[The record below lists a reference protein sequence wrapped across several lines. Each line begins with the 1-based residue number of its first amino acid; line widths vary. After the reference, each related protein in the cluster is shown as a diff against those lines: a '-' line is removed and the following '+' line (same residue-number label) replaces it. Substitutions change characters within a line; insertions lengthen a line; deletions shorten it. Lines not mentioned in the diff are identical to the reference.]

1 MSRDRLK
8 QIAIA
13 LAALILLWGTVEL
26 LRGGFD
32 EVTGDFVIPAVAQ
45 ADADSVVF
53 ERAGAAD
60 TIVLAKRGDEWTVN
74 GHRAAASGVSDFF
87 GLLETAPRGQLV
99 AQSIETHGRLAIDD
113 DTARVF
119 RIFGNGE
126 MLAHMLVGKRAP
138 GFQDSYFRHPGEAPV
153 YSVRTR
159 IATYVDRKV
168 DDWRDR
174 SIAQIDTSVVSS
186 AEIVVGSQSYLLR
199 REGDAWQLPD
209 GQVPDSAAMVNL
221 LRGYASLSATGFRG
235 PDDDPFDFD
244 PPDRRAV
251 LRNAAGNALLELVFD
266 STTSGFWVRKTG
278 DSTVYQLTNF
288 TVNRMTP
295 SDSTLRN

>member
-8 QIAIA
+8 QIAVA
-13 LAALILLWGTVEL
+13 LAALILLWGAVEI

-32 EVTGDFVIPAVAQ
+32 EVAGDFAIPVVAQ

-53 ERAGAAD
+53 ERVAD
-60 TIVLAKRGDEWTVN
+60 TVVLGKRGEEWTVN

-99 AQSIETHGRLAIDD
+99 AQSIDTHRRLAIDD
-113 DTARVF
+113 STARVL
-119 RIFGNGE
+119 RIIGNGE
-126 MLAHMLVGKRAP
+126 TLAHMLVGTRAP
-138 GFQDSYFRHPGEAPV
+138 GFQDSYFRRPGEAPV

-159 IATYVDRKV
+159 IATYVDRNV

-186 AEIVVGSQSYLLR
+186 AEVVLGGRSYLLR
-199 REGDAWQLPD
+199 REGDVWQMPD
-209 GQVPDSAAMVNL
+209 GQAPDSAAMVNL
-221 LRGYASLSATGFRG
+221 LREFTSLSATGFRG

-251 LRNAAGNALLELVFD
+251 LRDAEGNALLELAFD
-266 STTSGFWVRKTG
+266 SITSGFWVRKTG
-278 DSTVYQLTNF
+278 DSAVYRLSNF

-295 SDSTLRN
+295 TDSTLRGN

>member
-8 QIAIA
+8 QIAFA
-13 LAALILLWGTVEL
+13 LAALILLWGAVEI

-32 EVTGDFVIPAVAQ
+32 EVTSDFAIPVVAQ

-53 ERAGAAD
+53 ERATD
-60 TIVLAKRGDEWTVN
+60 TVVLAKRGEEWTVN
-74 GHRAAASGVSDFF
+74 GLRAAAGGVSDFF
-87 GLLETAPRGQLV
+87 DLLETTPRGQLV

-113 DTARVF
+113 STARVF

-126 MLAHMLVGKRAP
+126 TLAHMLVGQRAP
-138 GFQDSYFRHPGEAPV
+138 GFQDSYFRHSGEAPV

-159 IATYVDRKV
+159 IATYVDRNV

-186 AEIVVGSQSYLLR
+186 AEVVLGAESYLLR
-199 REGDAWQLPD
+199 REGDVWQMPD
-209 GQVPDSAAMVNL
+209 GEAPDSAAIVNL
-221 LRGYASLSATGFRG
+221 LREYVSLSAIGFRG

-244 PPDRRAV
+244 RPDRRAV
-251 LRNAAGNALLELVFD
+251 LRDAAGNALLELAFD
-266 STTSGFWVRKTG
+266 SITSGFWVRKTG
-278 DSTVYQLTNF
+278 DSAVYRLSNF
-288 TVNRMTP
+288 TVHRMTP
-295 SDSTLRN
+295 SDSTLRGN